1 MKKIYFGTNL
11 KMYKNIQQTVDYLKT
26 LVTETVKL
34 DRKEYELFVIPSYTA
49 LSSAAES
56 ISQKQVILGAQNMA
70 WEEEGQFTG
79 EISPKMLEEIG
90 IRLVM
95 IGHSERRHIF
105 HETDD
110 EENKKVICG
119 IKNEFVVLLCI
130 GETDKDKMDGV
141 SNEVLRSQLI
151 RGLKGVKKEDARKIW
166 IAYEPVWAIGV
177 NGKPATEEYAN
188 SKHKVIRECLLEIFG
203 KEGEDVPI
211 LYGGSVNPQN
221 ANSLIIQPYIDGLFV
236 GRSAWN
242 AKKFAQLIFSSID
255 KLEDFHSVNDESR

>member
-1 MKKIYFGTNL
+1 
-11 KMYKNIQQTVDYLKT
+11 
-26 LVTETVKL
+26 
-34 DRKEYELFVIPSYTA
+34 
-49 LSSAAES
+49 
-56 ISQKQVILGAQNMA
+56 
-70 WEEEGQFTG
+70 
-79 EISPKMLEEIG
+79 MLEEIG

-151 RGLKGVKKEDARKIW
+151 RGLKGIKKEDAGKIW

-177 NGKPATEEYAN
+177 NGKPASEEYAN
-188 SKHKVIRECLLEIFG
+188 AKHKVIRECLLEIFG
-203 KEGEDVPI
+203 NYGEDVPI

-221 ANSLIIQPYIDGLFV
+221 ANSLIVQPYIDGLFV

-242 AKKFAQLIFSSID
+242 AKEFAQLIFNTIC
-255 KLEDFHSVNDESR
+255 KLENSNGINDESR